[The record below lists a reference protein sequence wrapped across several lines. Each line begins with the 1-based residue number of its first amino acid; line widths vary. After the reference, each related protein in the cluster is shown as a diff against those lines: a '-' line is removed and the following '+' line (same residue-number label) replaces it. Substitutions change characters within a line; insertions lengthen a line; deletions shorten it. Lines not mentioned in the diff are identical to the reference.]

1 MTMFLMHG
9 CFQMRGTPLEPGA
22 SQIGMKSFTG
32 VYPKSYNTSANQ
44 ANVPEMLIFQIGLKE
59 NK

>member
-1 MTMFLMHG
+1 MMIFLMHG
-9 CFQMRGTPLEPGA
+9 CFQLRGTPSKLGA

-44 ANVPEMLIFQIGLKE
+44 ANVLEMLILRKGLRE